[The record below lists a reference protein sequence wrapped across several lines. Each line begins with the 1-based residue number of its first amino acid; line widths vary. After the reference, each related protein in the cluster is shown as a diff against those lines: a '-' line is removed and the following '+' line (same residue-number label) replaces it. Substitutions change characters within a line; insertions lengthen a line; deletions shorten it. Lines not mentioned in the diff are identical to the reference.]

1 MHIKILTLNIEG
13 EKHLKAVQA
22 LVKKEKPDVICFQEI
37 FEKDFHQFRDN
48 LKISGLFQPTI
59 DVNAS
64 GRPGYHERGLM
75 GVAMLGSLNGEFQ
88 GSYYFKR
95 RSKSVPLYSGLPNA
109 GHRVLVWQTIKT
121 PKGNLTVATTH
132 FTWSK
137 EGKTTEKQRKELRS
151 LFKLLDK
158 GKPDILCG
166 DFNAPRGG
174 AIFDALS
181 KRLTDNIPQDI
192 TSTIDPLLHYSHKKI
207 DFVVDGFFTTPK
219 CKVTRIQLIDGVSD
233 HKAIIVTV
241 CVSC

>member
-13 EKHLKAVQA
+13 EKHLTEIQA
-22 LVKKEKPDVICFQEI
+22 LVKTEKPDIICFQEI

-59 DVNAS
+59 DVNAP
-64 GRPGYHERGLM
+64 GRPGYQERGIM
-75 GVAMLGSLNGEFQ
+75 GVAMLGSLKGEFQ

-109 GHRVLVWQTIKT
+109 GHRVLVWQTINT
-121 PKGNLTVATTH
+121 PKENLTVATTH

-137 EGKTTEKQRKELRS
+137 GGKTTKKQRKELCS

-158 GKPDILCG
+158 VKPDILCG

-174 AIFDALS
+174 AIFAALS
-181 KRLTDNIPQDI
+181 KRYTDNIPQST
-192 TSTIDPLLHYSHKKI
+192 TSTIDSLLHYSHKKI
-207 DFVVDGFFTTPK
+207 DLVVDGFFTKPM
-219 CKVTRIQLIDGVSD
+219 CKVTRIRLIDGVSD
-233 HKAIIVTV
+233 HKAIIGTV
-241 CVSC
+241 CFSC